1 MMIMN
6 ATTVIFGMENV
17 ETKERRR
24 RRMWNCA
31 PFDARFERC
40 ERRKTVR

>member
-1 MMIMN
+1 MMIV
-6 ATTVIFGMENV
+6 TVMIFNLGMKNIDA
-17 ETKERRR
+17 KERRR